1 MDEVRKLPPKPPK
14 ILLYLLRIIYYCYSS
29 TLRFRFFGQPMK
41 KKIILA
47 SYHRYL
53 FFFPKLACQKELSDH
68 TFSGMV
74 SNHTHGEFAADLLEA
89 HNIFVVRGDSLHEG
103 FSAIRSALKAVRD
116 GYNLLLTVDGPVG
129 PRYGVKPGIMAL
141 AKQTKKPIQLLFT
154 FPKNSYI
161 IRKSW
166 DHFVVPYPFSL
177 VYTYLGDCFIYD
189 DKRSREEN
197 LEAFRLY
204 MRSEHDRFLQSLP
217 KDVEDKLKSS

>member
-14 ILLYLLRIIYYCYSS
+14 VLLYLLRIIYYFYSS
-29 TLRFRFFGQPMK
+29 TLRFKFLGEPMK

-53 FFFPKLACQKELSDH
+53 FFFPKLACQKELSEH
-68 TFSGMV
+68 AFAGMV

-89 HNIFVVRGDSLHEG
+89 HNVLAVRGDSLHEG
-103 FSAIRSALKAVRD
+103 FSAIRSALKTVMA

-154 FPKNSYI
+154 FPGKSWVI
-161 IRKSW
+161 TKSW
-166 DHFVVPYPFSL
+166 DHFVVPRPFSS
-177 VYTYLGDCFIYD
+177 VYTCIGGCFYYD
-189 DKRSREEN
+189 DHRSREEN
-197 LEAFRLY
+197 LEAFRVH
-204 MRSEHDRFLQSLP
+204 MQSEHDRFLETLP
-217 KDVEDKLKSS
+217 KDVEVKLKTS